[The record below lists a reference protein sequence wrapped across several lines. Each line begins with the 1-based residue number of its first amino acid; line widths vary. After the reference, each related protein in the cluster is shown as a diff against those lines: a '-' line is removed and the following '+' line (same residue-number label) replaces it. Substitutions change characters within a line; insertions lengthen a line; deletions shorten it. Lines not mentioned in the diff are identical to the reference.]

1 MLMPAFAFSVD
12 LREVKEI
19 RQGKNS
25 KEFEKWIED
34 ARRLETTL
42 CFVVLYGS
50 EFRLKNLSL
59 VGKYLKWSIK
69 SVY

>member
-59 VGKYLKWSIK
+59 VGKYLK
-69 SVY
+69 